1 MNKKILFGLLALSL
15 ITVLFSACRV
25 IDANSIPKNVAAHMG
40 ASSFIETEVTV
51 PKGQK
56 LDLIDNVAAPH
67 VIKNGTWNGSTPDPT
82 KEAGAPDVNVNFTG
96 GDKAT
101 IGPFN
106 TAGTFKL
113 YCTIHGG
120 MKLSVI
126 VK

>member
-40 ASSFIETEVTV
+40 ASTFIETEVTV

-56 LDLIDNVAAPH
+56 LDIIDNVAAPH
-67 VIKNGTWNGSTPDPT
+67 IIKNGTWNGSTPET
-82 KEAGAPDVNVNFTG
+82 AKEPGAPDVNLSFTG
-96 GDKAT
+96 GDKMT
-101 IGPFN
+101 VGPFN

-120 MKLSVI
+120 MKITVI